1 MPAKKSGPEKAKVR
15 VKIRFPAS
23 RLALLDANCK
33 ILCMSRDEYFDHLV
47 DLDPVDLVR
56 HQLAENGS
64 KEKVT
69 EFTLQLP
76 DVRLAL
82 VDANA
87 KRLGFTRNRYVDRLL
102 DLAPLALDRHKTAED
117 IAALYWQLW
126 QIQQLERDGR
136 LDGDHAKAV
145 LKIIASLAR
154 EITRKLRSGE

>member
-15 VKIRFPAS
+15 VKVRFPAS

-33 ILCMSRDEYFDHLV
+33 IARMSRDEYFDHIV
-47 DLDPVDLVR
+47 DLDPVDLVKHELEEDR
-56 HQLAENGS
+56 P

-87 KRLGFTRNRYVDRLL
+87 KALGFTRNRYIDRLL
-102 DLAPLALDRHKTAED
+102 DLAPLTLDRYKTAED
-117 IAALYWQLW
+117 IAALHWQLW

-136 LDGDHAKAV
+136 LDADHAEAI
-145 LKIIASLAR
+145 LKTIASLAR
-154 EITRKLRSGE
+154 EITRKLRSGK